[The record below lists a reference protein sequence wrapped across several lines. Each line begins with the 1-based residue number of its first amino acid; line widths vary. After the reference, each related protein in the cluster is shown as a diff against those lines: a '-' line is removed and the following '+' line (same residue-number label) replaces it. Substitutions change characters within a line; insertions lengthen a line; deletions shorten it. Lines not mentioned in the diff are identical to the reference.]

1 MEGAASPDGADLG
14 SADGAASYSWL
25 NQVSADLGSADGA
38 ASYKIH
44 LVKAGG
50 GWRGL
55 RPPMVP
61 TSDRRTEPPPTKSTS
76 FWAEFGIQ
84 RHAFS

>member
-1 MEGAASPDGADLG
+1 MLLAESGECRRRIGGRSRLLQNPRREGGRRLEGAASPDGADI
-14 SADGAASYSWL
+14 
-25 NQVSADLGSADGA
+25 GSADGA

-61 TSDRRTEPPPTKSTS
+61 TSDRRTEPPPTL
-76 FWAEFGIQ
+76 GRI
-84 RHAFS
+84 R